1 MDWWMDCA
9 TTGNICSVLWQ
20 SKTDIPTATE
30 DEVQI
35 LIHLPNT
42 LRYNYTYFYQNFPP
56 LCAVEHNCLQG
67 IMKKPHMVKLYY
79 KFSSGQLHLFLW
91 FLFFLV
97 WEGKWWPEKQQLEWR
112 QHIYKNHRWMFL
124 NSIKVLLFSVRVQEG
139 KKRHT
144 QVFHNTIFYL

>member
-91 FLFFLV
+91 FLFFSCLRRKMV
-97 WEGKWWPEKQQLEWR
+97 TWKAAVGMEATHLQEPKVNVSKQHKSIAFFGEGTGGEEEA
-112 QHIYKNHRWMFL
+112 H
-124 NSIKVLLFSVRVQEG
+124 SSFS
-139 KKRHT
+139 
-144 QVFHNTIFYL
+144 